1 MKTLLPFSLIVLS
14 ACQLGPTQK
23 DLDALLVN
31 PNAEVQAELAS
42 AISSMLNNDKIL
54 IKAEDFAKSSTV
66 ALERVILKDAD
77 GLRLQGME
85 LEMPSV
91 FKLIKR
97 GDDCLLIRL
106 KSDQERLIKTAQCKA
121 APEVK
126 K

>member
-1 MKTLLPFSLIVLS
+1 MKTLLPLSLIVLS

-23 DLDALLVN
+23 DLDALLLN
-31 PNAEVQAELAS
+31 PSAEVQAELAS
-42 AISSMLNNDKIL
+42 AISSMLNHDKIL
-54 IKAEDFAKSSTV
+54 LKVDDFVKSSTV
-66 ALERVILKDAD
+66 TVERVVLKDAN
-77 GLRLQGME
+77 GIRLQGLE
-85 LEMPSV
+85 LEMPNV

-121 APEVK
+121 VPEVK